1 MKKAFGDQGFSL
13 IEILISMVIM
23 FLVLA
28 MAAQFLQ
35 SFQRSYSIEQE
46 VTNMEQGLRMGMEFL
61 VREVREAGNNPQK
74 LTMIPVTVDPNQD
87 GVNNDIRLRRDINP
101 PDDWTGTV
109 SDPYEDITLSYDST
123 KRAIMM
129 TDHVTGAASQ
139 PLVEDAISG
148 VTFTLI
154 KADGTVTTSAGQ
166 AVAVRIQVD
175 GQTKVKDRRTNH
187 YVTAS
192 LTSDVAL
199 RYR

>member
-154 KADGTVTTSAGQ
+154 
-166 AVAVRIQVD
+166 
-175 GQTKVKDRRTNH
+175 
-187 YVTAS
+187 
-192 LTSDVAL
+192 
-199 RYR
+199 